1 MFVLVFQVNCCLYR
15 NVLSYLYEIN
25 GNKQNIEILLYL
37 HGFECI
43 YELLN
48 KEFSVPFLHTHMV
61 YNYYF
66 WTSPGYN
73 HVRSQNRKEH
83 LFFWKMFVRHV
94 MEQQSFMKMTKLGEI
109 QCIMKNPK
117 KRRHKQLCCVFK
129 PIVEMVLLELGLLYF
144 GQLY

>member
-48 KEFSVPFLHTHMV
+48 KEFSLPFLHSHMV
-61 YNYYF
+61 
-66 WTSPGYN
+66 
-73 HVRSQNRKEH
+73 
-83 LFFWKMFVRHV
+83 
-94 MEQQSFMKMTKLGEI
+94 
-109 QCIMKNPK
+109 
-117 KRRHKQLCCVFK
+117 
-129 PIVEMVLLELGLLYF
+129 
-144 GQLY
+144 